1 LPGEK
6 NVWIAG
12 IKIGSPLLNKE
23 IQLATLKKIWS
34 VLPQALSFFPDLSRQ
49 EWQAQNFPA
58 EIGLSGREK
67 AQDLVAEMLAER
79 WCRRHSQIH
88 SVLFQGSGEN
98 FFVFVEAQ
106 SEVDSILRDLSSL
119 AISFESFGRCL
130 LLPHSF
136 YPYLSVLNLADQP
149 FRFFDW
155 HKEFSLYQQPPL
167 RHRRLRMQTFPQEL
181 KKLSLSYLLYVFRQ
195 PPQPFSFWS
204 QQIVNVLLRYRI
216 GDGGE
221 NAGSEKIWDQY
232 AKFYPSRS
240 QQLQLA
246 FSCETQVEIWA
257 KTYPWLLME
266 MKTLLDAYP
275 GYAQKQFR
283 P

>member
-1 LPGEK
+1 LPP
-6 NVWIAG
+6 V
-12 IKIGSPLLNKE
+12 
-23 IQLATLKKIWS
+23 T
-34 VLPQALSFFPDLSRQ
+34 
-49 EWQAQNFPA
+49 
-58 EIGLSGREK
+58 
-67 AQDLVAEMLAER
+67 
-79 WCRRHSQIH
+79 
-88 SVLFQGSGEN
+88 
-98 FFVFVEAQ
+98 
-106 SEVDSILRDLSSL
+106 
-119 AISFESFGRCL
+119 
-130 LLPHSF
+130 
-136 YPYLSVLNLADQP
+136 
-149 FRFFDW
+149 
-155 HKEFSLYQQPPL
+155 
-167 RHRRLRMQTFPQEL
+167 
-181 KKLSLSYLLYVFRQ
+181 
-195 PPQPFSFWS
+195 PFSFWS